1 NTRFNRAP
9 GRQPFQRQG
18 FGQQNRPAA
27 APAAP
32 QEPKFVPPQ
41 TGEVITLKPPIIV
54 RDLAEQLKRRP
65 FQLIAD
71 LIELKVMANVNQAID
86 ETVAQ
91 KLCAKY
97 GFRFE
102 VEKREKRAGLVHAPV
117 KEVELDVE
125 DRAED
130 MKPRA
135 PVVTIMG
142 HVDHG
147 KTTLLDVI
155 RKSDV

>member
-1 NTRFNRAP
+1 AP
-9 GRQPFQRQG
+9 MA
-18 FGQQNRPAA
+18 RPAA
-27 APAAP
+27 RSADKPAVPFTPEKPVARAPVQPAAP
-32 QEPKFVPPQ
+32 PVPMFVPPAG
-41 TGEVITLKPPIIV
+41 GEIITLKPPIVV
-54 RDLAEQLKRRP
+54 RDLAEQLKRKR

-71 LIELKVMANVNQAID
+71 LMELGVFANVNQSID
-86 ETVAQ
+86 EITAQ

-102 VEKREKRAGLVHAPV
+102 VEKRERGAGIVHAPPRP
-117 KEVELDVE
+117 VERDVE
-125 DRAED
+125 DRPED
-130 MKPRA
+130 LRPRA

-155 RKSDV
+155 R